1 MTRPNARRLNRKVAK
16 AEPPQSPVVP
26 DATESPAL
34 SEDLLIGAAAIAA
47 FMFGDEHERRRV
59 YWMAG
64 SGQLPVFR
72 LGSTLCAR
80 KSSLLRSVEA
90 RERAAVPEITADVD
104 STAWNYPRP

>member
-1 MTRPNARRLNRKVAK
+1 MTHPNARRLNRKVAK

-26 DATESPAL
+26 DATESAAL
-34 SEDLLIGAAAIAA
+34 SEDLLIGAAAIAV
-47 FMFGDEHERRRV
+47 FMFGNEHERRRV

-90 RERAAVPEITADVD
+90 RERAAVSDITADVE
-104 STAWNYPRP
+104 SAESNEGPP